1 MKAIIITTPLGNGHN
16 AVAQAISSCLTERNV
31 ENIILD
37 LYENIQPLLKDIIS
51 KGFYLS
57 MKSITLM
64 KDFASDIYDLNQK
77 RDMTSEYSISH
88 VKNIMLASKLNKVI
102 DEYNPDLIIC
112 TQVYAAQVVDV
123 LKERGKVTATAVGI
137 ITDFTVQAYWEDVE
151 HFEYIVVGSELLNYQ
166 LKKRNI
172 QPGRVLP
179 FGIPIDGKFSF
190 NRTKKAACSL
200 LGINANSKNV
210 LIMGGGMGFGNID
223 KYIEEIDKSDLDLQM
238 LVVCGNNKSLYKKLQ
253 AKSTQKKMI
262 VLGYVDNVEIL
273 MDASDCILS
282 KPGGITTAE
291 TLAKGLPM
299 IMIDQLPG
307 VEDRNV
313 EFLLNNGAAL
323 FVTKTFSIDEALH
336 VLLES
341 SQRQRTIKAAIKNL
355 AKPDSTKHL
364 CDFLIEK
371 MSRQHHNERSDSSA
385 SKKEGASK

>member
-16 AVAQAISSCLTERNV
+16 SVAQALSTYLTKQHV
-31 ENIILD
+31 ENIVLD
-37 LYENIQPLLKDIIS
+37 LYENIQPMLKDIIS
-51 KGFYLS
+51 KGYYLS
-57 MKSITLM
+57 MKSMTLV
-64 KDFASDIYDLNQK
+64 KDFASDIYDLNEK
-77 RDMTSEYSISH
+77 RDMTSEYSLNR
-88 VKNIMLASKLNKVI
+88 VQNIMLASKLNKVI

-123 LKERGKVTATAVGI
+123 LKEKGKVSATAVGI
-137 ITDFTVQAYWEDVE
+137 ITDFTVQSYWEDVE
-151 HFEYIVVGSELLNYQ
+151 HFEYIVVGSELLSFQ

-172 QPGRVLP
+172 QPERVLP
-179 FGIPIDGKFSF
+179 FGIPIADKFALQRSK
-190 NRTKKAACSL
+190 TQACSL
-200 LGINANSKNV
+200 LNLSDHTKNV

-223 KYIEEIDKSDLDLQM
+223 KYIEEIDKSVLDLQM
-238 LVVCGNNKSLYKKLQ
+238 IVVCGSNKSLYKKLQ
-253 AKSTQKKMI
+253 GKSTRKKMV
-262 VLGYVDNVEIL
+262 VLGYINYVDIL

-282 KPGGITTAE
+282 KPGGITTSE

-341 SQRQRTIKAAIKNL
+341 SQRQRTIKATIKTL
-355 AKPDSTKHL
+355 AKPDSTQHL
-364 CDFLIEK
+364 CDFLIDK
-371 MSRQHHNERSDSSA
+371 ISYQQHAKLAKGDLQ
-385 SKKEGASK
+385 

>member
-16 AVAQAISSCLTERNV
+16 AVAQALSTYLTEQHV

-77 RDMTSEYSISH
+77 RDMTSEYSINH
-88 VKNIMLASKLNKVI
+88 VKNIMLASQLNKVI
-102 DEYNPDLIIC
+102 AEYNPDLIIC

-123 LKERGKVTATAVGI
+123 LKEKGKVTATAVGI
-137 ITDFTVQAYWEDVE
+137 ITDFTVQSYWEDVE
-151 HFEYIVVGSELLNYQ
+151 HFEYIVVGSELLSFQ
-166 LKKRNI
+166 LKKRSI
-172 QPGRVLP
+172 QPERVLP
-179 FGIPIDGKFSF
+179 FGIPIAEKFSVK
-190 NRTKKAACSL
+190 RSKKEACSL
-200 LGINANSKNV
+200 LGLNVQPKNV
-210 LIMGGGMGFGNID
+210 LIMGGGMGFGYID
-223 KYIEEIDKSDLDLQM
+223 KYIEEIDKSDLELQ
-238 LVVCGNNKSLYKKLQ
+238 LIVVCGSNKSLYKKLQ
-253 AKSTQKKMI
+253 GKSTRKKMVI
-262 VLGYVDNVEIL
+262 LGYVDNVDVL

-282 KPGGITTAE
+282 KPGGITTSE
-291 TLAKGLPM
+291 TLAKGLPL

-323 FVTKTFSIDEALH
+323 FVSKTFSIDEALH
-336 VLLES
+336 LLLES
-341 SQRQRTIKAAIKNL
+341 SPRQRTIKAAIKNL

-364 CDFLIEK
+364 CDFLIEEIL
-371 MSRQHHNERSDSSA
+371 HHQKDQLTKGELS
-385 SKKEGASK
+385 

>member
-16 AVAQAISSCLTERNV
+16 AVAQTLSTYLTEQHV

-57 MKSITLM
+57 MKSITLV
-64 KDFASDIYDLNQK
+64 KDLASDIYDLNQK
-77 RDMTSEYSISH
+77 RDMTSEYSINH
-88 VKNIMLASKLNKVI
+88 VKNIMLASQLNKVI
-102 DEYNPDLIIC
+102 AEYNPDLIIC

-123 LKERGKVTATAVGI
+123 LKEKEKVTATAVGI
-137 ITDFTVQAYWEDVE
+137 ITDFTVQSYWEDVE

-172 QPGRVLP
+172 QPERVLP
-179 FGIPIDGKFSF
+179 FGIPIAEKFSVK
-190 NRTKKAACSL
+190 RSKKEACSL
-200 LGINANSKNV
+200 LGLNAYPRNV

-223 KYIEEIDKSDLDLQM
+223 KYIEEIDKSDLELQM
-238 LVVCGNNKSLYKKLQ
+238 IVVCGSNKSLYKKLQ
-253 AKSTQKKMI
+253 GKSTRKKMI
-262 VLGYVDNVEIL
+262 VLGYVNNVDIL

-282 KPGGITTAE
+282 KPGGITTSE

-313 EFLLNNGAAL
+313 EFLLNNGAGL
-323 FVTKTFSIDEALH
+323 FVSKTFSIDEALH

-341 SQRQRTIKAAIKNL
+341 LQRQRTIKAAIKGL
-355 AKPDSTKHL
+355 AKPDSAKHL
-364 CDFLIEK
+364 CDFLIEEISHQQK
-371 MSRQHHNERSDSSA
+371 DPLTKGELL
-385 SKKEGASK
+385 